1 MEDWMLF
8 AFLAP
13 LFWAFVNVIGK
24 FLVDKHLKNPYVLNA
39 YCNITFFALAVPV
52 AFFFGFS
59 YDAFYVAVAIA
70 GGFIAFAAYLLYTMA
85 LKVEEAS
92 RVVPLTFLYAAFA
105 SLFAFLLLG
114 ETVGVLQYAGASLL
128 ILGSVLVSLR
138 GSLGS
143 IAVSP
148 ALKLMLANDVLLGL
162 GVVMEKFVLG
172 SMSAYSLL
180 LWMNV
185 GIMLASVASILVSR
199 RNRADFAAALKMPK
213 KVGGLVWLDSLFG
226 IVAVLL
232 FYNALAAGPAT
243 LVSAINATQPF
254 YALVI
259 IIFLSAF
266 LPRILKEEFTRATL
280 LLKILAVLAVF
291 AGVWLLAA

>member
-13 LFWAFVNVIGK
+13 LFWAFVNVMGK
-24 FLVDKHLKNPYVLNA
+24 FLVDKHLRNPYVFNA

-59 YDAFYVAVAIA
+59 YDLFYVAVAVA
-70 GGFIAFAAYLLYTMA
+70 GGFIAFGAYLLYCMS
-85 LKVEEAS
+85 LKIEEAS
-92 RVVPLTFLYAAFA
+92 RIIPLSFLYPAFSA
-105 SLFAFLLLG
+105 LFAFLLLG
-114 ETVGVLQYAGASLL
+114 ETVTAVQYAGALLL

-138 GSLGS
+138 GSLGK

-148 ALKLMLANDVLLGL
+148 ALKFMLAANVLLGL

-172 SMSAYSLL
+172 GLSTYSLL
-180 LWMNV
+180 LWFNF
-185 GIMLASVASILVSR
+185 GLALASAASILVSK
-199 RNRADFAAALKMPK
+199 RNRADFAAALKLPK
-213 KVGGLVWLDSLFG
+213 KAGGLVWLDSALS

-254 YALVI
+254 YALAI
-259 IIFLSAF
+259 IIFLSVF
-266 LPRILKEEFTRATL
+266 LPHILKEKFTRNTL
-280 LLKILAVLAVF
+280 LLKIAAVLAVF
-291 AGVWLLAA
+291 AGVYLLAV

>member
-1 MEDWMLF
+1 METWMLF
-8 AFLAP
+8 AFAAP

-39 YCNITFFALAVPV
+39 YTNFTFFALAVPV

-59 YDAFYVAVAIA
+59 YDTFYVAVAIA

-105 SLFAFLLLG
+105 ALFAFLLLG

-138 GSLGS
+138 GSLRN

-148 ALKLMLANDVLLGL
+148 ALKFMLANDVLLGFA
-162 GVVMEKFVLG
+162 VVVEKFVLG
-172 SMSAYSLL
+172 SMSTYSLL
-180 LWMNV
+180 FWMNV
-185 GIMLASVASILVSR
+185 GIMLASAASILFSR
-199 RNRADFAAALKMPK
+199 QNRADFAAALKLPK

-266 LPRILKEEFTRATL
+266 LPRILKEEFTRGTF
-280 LLKILAVLAVF
+280 LLKVLAILAVLA
-291 AGVWLLAA
+291 GSWLVAA